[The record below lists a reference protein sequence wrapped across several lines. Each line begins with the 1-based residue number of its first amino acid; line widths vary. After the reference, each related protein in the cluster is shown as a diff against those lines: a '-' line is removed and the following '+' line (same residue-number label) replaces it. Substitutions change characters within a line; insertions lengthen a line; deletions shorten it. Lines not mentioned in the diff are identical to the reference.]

1 MPVRPE
7 RSAHARSRGANHS
20 LLLSLALVSAFA
32 IGPAHGAAAP
42 PYPWKPVRLVVPF
55 AAGGLNDTLARVLG
69 QALSDHLGVTTVI
82 DNRAGAT
89 GTIGM
94 NIVAKSTPDGYTL
107 LFSSSSGIAVSPH
120 LYRVPYDPVKHFSPI
135 STITALGSV
144 LLVHPQNSA
153 RSVADLVAAAK
164 ANPGQLKFGS
174 VGAGTSQ
181 HLAGEVLKM
190 LSGIDL
196 LHVPYKAGGQVLTD
210 LIARQID
217 IDFEPMPTA
226 LPHIRSGRLRPLAV
240 TSAARSPLLPEVPTI
255 AESGVGG
262 YDLTL
267 WTGVLAPARTPPAII
282 TRLHADLV
290 KIVHS
295 AEMTKRLAGLGAE
308 PVTRTPQQFA
318 AYIESEIARWG
329 KVVQA
334 LGLKPE

>member
-1 MPVRPE
+1 MKPPR
-7 RSAHARSRGANHS
+7 RRW
-20 LLLSLALVSAFA
+20 ALVLVL
-32 IGPAHGAAAP
+32 AAANAASGAVA
-42 PYPWKPVRLVVPF
+42 PYPSKPVRLVVPF

-69 QALSDHLGVTTVI
+69 QALGESLGVTTVI

-94 NIVAKSTPDGYTL
+94 NIVAKSSPDGYTL

-120 LYRVPYDPVKHFSPI
+120 LYRVPYDPVKDFSPI
-135 STITALGSV
+135 STVTALGSV
-144 LLVHPQNSA
+144 LLVHPQSAA

-164 ANPGQLKFGS
+164 ASPGQLKFGS
-174 VGAGTSQ
+174 VGPGTSQ

-190 LSGIDL
+190 LTGVDL

-226 LPHIRSGRLRPLAV
+226 LPYIRSGRLRPLAV
-240 TSAARSPLLPEVPTI
+240 TTAARSPLLPEVPTI
-255 AESGVGG
+255 AESGLAG

-267 WTGVLAPARTPPAII
+267 WTGVLGPAGMPQTVV
-282 TRLHADLV
+282 TRLHAELV
-290 KIVHS
+290 KVVHGGDM
-295 AEMTKRLAGLGAE
+295 ARRLAGLGAE
-308 PVTRTPQQFA
+308 PTTSAPQEFA
-318 AYIESEIARWG
+318 AYIKSELARWG
-329 KVVQA
+329 KVVRA